1 MKFRSDFVTNS
12 SSSSFIS
19 YFLTDGEETVEIEF
33 CDSIKE
39 SCECFDEMD
48 MYEDLLEEDFCR
60 WNYITNPDTT
70 KYESIADEYE
80 AIEKRRKEFYNEQK
94 LKNPPPKVSPRI
106 RNLANVRALNKLLSV
121 TSFKE
126 MTDIL
131 RINKERG
138 GCYYSVY
145 DGKTHKTFSSLSEM
159 IDEYDK
165 KFFKPNKIF
174 FIDGKTEKHMGY
186 YECDSLHK
194 VFEAKGIDVSY
205 SKQVV
210 FDLENK
216 ALVLDKFEHEFI
228 TDDDLYSADSG
239 YGLDDDSLAEK
250 RSVYYIEDRWGRAE
264 FHKELKVSE
273 DDPNKVY
280 FEDENK

>member
-1 MKFRSDFVTNS
+1 
-12 SSSSFIS
+12 
-19 YFLTDGEETVEIEF
+19 
-33 CDSIKE
+33 
-39 SCECFDEMD
+39 MD
-48 MYEDLLEEDFCR
+48 LYEKLLDDDFCQ
-60 WNYITNPDTT
+60 WNYVTNPDTT
-70 KYESIADEYE
+70 KYNDPAEEYE
-80 AIEKRRKEFYNEQK
+80 TMEKRREAFRKEQIS
-94 LKNPPPKVSPRI
+94 KNPPPKCSPRI
-106 RNLANVRALNKLLSV
+106 RNLVSVRALNMILSV
-121 TSFKE
+121 DSFKK

-131 RINKERG
+131 RIDKERG

-145 DGKTHKTFSSLSEM
+145 DGKEHKTFNSLAEM

-174 FIDGKTEKHMGY
+174 FIDGRTEKYMGY

-228 TDDDLYSADSG
+228 TDEDLYSLDSNN
-239 YGLDDDSLAEK
+239 GLEDDSLAEK

-264 FHKELKVSE
+264 FYKELKVSE

>member
-1 MKFRSDFVTNS
+1 MKFRLDFVTNS

-33 CDSIKE
+33 CDSTKE

-48 MYEDLLEEDFCR
+48 MYEDILEEDFCR

-80 AIEKRRKEFYNEQK
+80 ATEKRRKEFYNEQK

-106 RNLANVRALNKLLSV
+106 RNLTSVRALNKLLSV
-121 TSFKE
+121 NSFKE

-145 DGKTHKTFSSLSEM
+145 DGKTHKTYNSLSEM

-174 FIDGKTEKHMGY
+174 FIDGKTEKYMGY

-194 VFEAKGIDVSY
+194 VFEASGIDVSY
-205 SKQVV
+205 NKQVI

-228 TDDDLYSADSG
+228 TEDDLYSADSG

-250 RSVYYIEDRWGRAE
+250 RSVYYMNEKIERAH
-264 FHKELKVSE
+264 FNKDLKISE
-273 DDPNKVY
+273 DDPKRVY
-280 FEDENK
+280 FDNADE